1 MKKIGKGFLLTL
13 LLFLLT
19 AVPVAAEELDEGKVW
34 GGFLDALP
42 DLVRD
47 RMPEN
52 ADSES
57 VGELVGLK
65 SLFSLLG
72 ESAADG
78 VREMLPFLSSLIGI
92 VLLGAAV
99 ELLRTRGGGE
109 GARRLA
115 GAAISATLASLI
127 WKCASVGVS
136 SLTSLL
142 SDMQSVITGAI
153 PAFTAVYIAAGHGA
167 TAAVSGTALSA
178 GIAVTETVAAGV
190 LPTVAGCSFGF
201 ALVGSLG
208 GEMKLDGIAKNLRGL
223 FMTVLGLVSF
233 ALTCSLALQKSLTSA
248 ADSAAM
254 RGAKYAV
261 GTMIPIVGGTI
272 SSVLG
277 TLAGSMTLLK
287 NTVGVGA
294 VAALLL
300 LALPTLLYLLLA
312 RFSFSI
318 AGAVAH
324 LFGVGALEKL
334 LGEFRGIYDM
344 LLAVGAICTVMFL
357 ISLSLLI
364 GGTVGVAA

>member
-1 MKKIGKGFLLTL
+1 MLVLLSLLLTL
-13 LLFLLT
+13 
-19 AVPVAAEELDEGKVW
+19 PCAAEELDGKELW
-34 GGFLDALP
+34 GGFLDGLP

-52 ADSES
+52 GDSES
-57 VGELVGLK
+57 VGELVGIK
-65 SLFSLLG
+65 SLLALLG
-72 ESAADG
+72 ESTVEG
-78 VREMLPFLSSLIGI
+78 VREVLPFLSSLLGI
-92 VLLGAAV
+92 VLIGAAA
-99 ELLRTRGGGE
+99 ELLRTQGGGV
-109 GARRLA
+109 GTRRAA
-115 GAAISATLASLI
+115 GAAISATLATLI
-127 WKCASVGVS
+127 WQYASVGVS
-136 SLTSLL
+136 SLMSLL
-142 SDMQSVITGAI
+142 SDMQSVMTGAI
-153 PAFTAVYIAAGHGA
+153 PALTAVYVAAGHGG
-167 TAAVSGTALSA
+167 TAAVGATALSA
-178 GIAVTETVAAGV
+178 GIALTETVAAGV

-208 GEMKLDGIAKNLRGL
+208 GEMKLDGIAKSLRGL
-223 FMTVLGLVSF
+223 FMTVLGLISF
-233 ALTCSLALQKSLTSA
+233 VLTCSLALQKSLTSA

-277 TLAGSMTLLK
+277 TLAGSLTLLK
-287 NTVGVGA
+287 KTVGVGA

-324 LFGVGALEKL
+324 LFGVTSIEKL

-357 ISLSLLI
+357 VSLALLV